1 MLSALLRGRE
11 CTQVTCR
18 GVLSL
23 GSPRL
28 LPLAVGLDRS
38 GNQRRTSHLRTCRRA
53 ICRRSSGLEGNSA
66 GALRTRHPRLA
77 VQGRGRE
84 GCAAA
89 AALAQQSAYVEASA
103 RTSGWSVWRTARQE
117 SFPLQQVVL
126 TAGASQATVGQ
137 TGRPGFDCAPGSQ
150 LGTRSTRARRATGA
164 SPSRLPGSAAFD
176 LRG

>member
-1 MLSALLRGRE
+1 MLSALLQCREGTRG
-11 CTQVTCR
+11 TCLELR
-18 GVLSL
+18 SPD
-23 GSPRL
+23 SPRP
-28 LPLAVGLDRS
+28 LPPAVDLDRS
-38 GNQRRTSHLRTCRRA
+38 GNQRHKSHQRTCRRA

-66 GALRTRHPRLA
+66 GALRTRHARLA

-137 TGRPGFDCAPGSQ
+137 TG
-150 LGTRSTRARRATGA
+150 
-164 SPSRLPGSAAFD
+164 
-176 LRG
+176 